1 MEALVRSLSRF
12 DLRLVAGMGALL
24 VAVLA
29 LEGWVL
35 VLRAP
40 LAAYQQQLDQRQ
52 LLELRAGTQ
61 PVQDA
66 EIGRLRAAVAAL
78 EARQPTGRA
87 RLEGSEDAIVTTL
100 IEVLDQVAKAHRV
113 ALLTVH
119 PDVKAL
125 PGQAASPVRQ
135 SVPGALR
142 FSVGASATYLD
153 LAAWMLDFSEKFGA
167 QARID
172 SYEMRAQETEEGR
185 KITIELTLLLMP
197 GAEGEVK

>member
-12 DLRLVAGMGALL
+12 DLRLVAGIGALL

-40 LAAYQQQLDQRQ
+40 LAAYLQQLDQRQ
-52 LLELRAGTQ
+52 LLELRAGAQ
-61 PVQDA
+61 PIQDA
-66 EIGRLRAAVAAL
+66 EIGRLKAAVAAL

-100 IEVLDQVAKAHRV
+100 IEVLDQAAKAHRV
-113 ALLTVH
+113 ALATVQ
-119 PDVKAL
+119 PESKAL
-125 PGQAASPVRQ
+125 PGQVAATARPAASA
-135 SVPGALR
+135 GLR
-142 FSVGASATYLD
+142 FSVGASGSYLD
-153 LAAWMLDFSEKFGA
+153 LAAWMIDFSEKFGA

-172 SYEMRAQETEEGR
+172 SYEMRVLEAEDRRSIGL
-185 KITIELTLLLMP
+185 ELTLLLMP
-197 GAEGEVK
+197 GAEGGVK